1 MNQRL
6 YLYFEENKI
15 LHSSQIGFLPVNRTA
30 DHVFTLRTLI
40 DKYVHYH
47 KEKVYACFIDFRKAF
62 DSVWHEGL
70 FYKLLKVNI
79 GGNFYNLI
87 KSLYCNSSCSIRVGE
102 NKTRSFSYS
111 RGVRQGC
118 ILSPLLFNLYIN
130 NLPYLFENTL
140 SDPFVL
146 PNGKKINSLLY
157 ADDLIILS
165 RSKLGLQN
173 CLNVLSSFCETWM
186 LKINSKKTKI
196 MIFQKRPRKSTDI
209 NFNIGTESIEI
220 AQEYTYLGTRLTP
233 TGNFTLALEHLKEK
247 AMHAFTSI
255 RKHSTLNRLRPN
267 TASQIFDTMIFPIL
281 SYNSEIWGMYTK
293 QDFKAWDRSP
303 IKKIHL
309 KFCKRYLE
317 VNNKASNIACRAELG
332 RLPLIIP
339 INQRIMKYLVY
350 LNNKDNDSIVKQS
363 FLMSKNLHLIN
374 NSGFYSN
381 FINLKEHY
389 HLPNFDPES
398 LDNERIRRY
407 TSYMKEQYISFW
419 RHSLEHSSKLEFYKV
434 FKDEYSTSDYL
445 QQLRNFNERRNLVKF
460 KLSNHKLM
468 IELGRYQTDHISRE
482 NRLCPLCKSNQI
494 ENETHFL
501 LDCSKYSSQRRTF
514 LNRINELIPNFERK
528 STSESIKL
536 LMNCNDY
543 HVNKLVMKFVS
554 SCMNIRNA
562 LLQSSESDVT

>member
-15 LHSSQIGFLPVNRTA
+15 LHSSQIGFLPENRTA
-30 DHVFTLRTLI
+30 DNVFTLRTLI

-47 KEKVYACFIDFRKAF
+47 KEKVYACFVDFPKAF

-146 PNGKKINSLLY
+146 PNGKKLNSLLY

-303 IKKIHL
+303 IEKIHL

-317 VNNKASNIACRAELG
+317 VSNKASNIACRAELG

-389 HLPNFDPES
+389 HIPNFDPES

-543 HVNKLVMKFVS
+543 HVNKLVMKFIS